1 MDIKLMK
8 NSEKGIFFSI
18 NDRLLMQ
25 ITDDNYQYQGLQGKK
40 YFILNAATNEKCEV
54 ASQVKKYHFCKVR
67 YACLERNYMFF
78 TSLESVTES
87 RTLLTV
93 YRFMFDTN
101 ENEAVFSMEI
111 DNTDISRKLRYYIF
125 VMDSNYFFVEKLD
138 TNGKL
143 IDIFLHDI
151 NSESDNDLSDT
162 FVKNLGIYKVL
173 PTGGNNCVIKFGVD
187 RLISDDSHNDEKIA
201 LFNAKQFVSEISFNG
216 QMITMEELD
225 ASDKDTTFPYIK
237 ASAGKIIYS
246 KYNFQSQSEEIVI
259 YDAATKVKQV
269 RLNNNV
275 EHAMDLS
282 FTYIIN
288 DTPYILKNEDK
299 STCFINLNTQKAEY
313 RLHSDMNF
321 KYMMNDIVIITRMK
335 HRFLF
340 TKKASEY
347 IEAYR
352 ISELHHPMFSTK
364 AVYNSCVESGNDL
377 IIFTN

>member
-8 NSEKGIFFSI
+8 NSEEGIFFPI

-40 YFILNAATNEKCEV
+40 YFILNAATNEKFEV
-54 ASQVKKYHFCKVR
+54 ASQIKKYNFCKVK

-111 DNTDISRKLRYYIF
+111 DNTDISDGLRYYIF
-125 VMDSNYFFVEKLD
+125 VMDSNYFFVEKLE
-138 TNGKL
+138 K
-143 IDIFLHDI
+143 
-151 NSESDNDLSDT
+151 
-162 FVKNLGIYKVL
+162 KNTGIYKVL
-173 PTGGNNCVIKFGVD
+173 PIGGNNCVIKFGAD
-187 RLISDDSHNDEKIA
+187 RLVSDGTGGEEKIA
-201 LFNAKQFVSEISFNG
+201 VLNAKQFVSEISFNG

-225 ASDKDTTFPYIK
+225 VSDESTTFPYIK
-237 ASAGKIIYS
+237 AGSGKIIYS
-246 KYNFQSQSEEIVI
+246 KYNFNSQSEEIII
-259 YDAATKVKQV
+259 YDAITKVKQV

-288 DTPYILKNEDK
+288 DIPYLLKKVDK
-299 STCFINLNTQKAEY
+299 STCFVNLNTQKPEY
-313 RLHSDMNF
+313 RLHSDMKF
-321 KYMMNDIVIITRMK
+321 RYMKNDIVVITRMR
-335 HRFLF
+335 HRFF
-340 TKKASEY
+340 FIKKASEY

-352 ISELHHPMFSTK
+352 ILDLHHPVLSTK
-364 AVYNSCVESGNDL
+364 AVYNSCAESGDDL

>member
-1 MDIKLMK
+1 
-8 NSEKGIFFSI
+8 
-18 NDRLLMQ
+18 MQ

-40 YFILNAATNEKCEV
+40 YFILNAATNEKFEV
-54 ASQVKKYHFCKVR
+54 ASQIKKYHFCKVR

-111 DNTDISRKLRYYIF
+111 DNTDISDGLRYYIF
-125 VMDSNYFFVEKLD
+125 VMDSNYFFVEKLEKK
-138 TNGKL
+138 GKL

-151 NSESDNDLSDT
+151 NSETDNDMSDT
-162 FVKNLGIYKVL
+162 FVKNTGIYKVL
-173 PTGGNNCVIKFGVD
+173 PIGGNNCVIKFGAD
-187 RLISDDSHNDEKIA
+187 RLVSDGTGSEEKIA
-201 LFNAKQFVSEISFNG
+201 VLNAKQFVSEISFNG

-225 ASDKDTTFPYIK
+225 VSDESTTFPYIK
-237 ASAGKIIYS
+237 AGSGKIIYS
-246 KYNFQSQSEEIVI
+246 KYNFQSKSEEIII
-259 YDAATKVKQV
+259 YDAITKVKQV

-288 DTPYILKNEDK
+288 DIPYLLKKVDK
-299 STCFINLNTQKAEY
+299 STCFVNLNTQKPEY
-313 RLHSDMNF
+313 KLHSDMKF
-321 KYMMNDIVIITRMK
+321 RYMKNDIVVITRMK
-335 HRFLF
+335 HRFF
-340 TKKASEY
+340 FIKKASEY

-352 ISELHHPMFSTK
+352 ISDLHHPVLSTK
-364 AVYNSCVESGNDL
+364 AVYNSCAESGDDL